1 MPGGRSQAG
10 RASIHSGAKAAGP
23 MLKVLGGI
31 VVCGACLIGAVL
43 YLGTGS
49 HRLSKPP
56 GTGMST
62 PPAEYGWDS
71 DAPEISQA
79 YVRPIV
85 EQYLQTLPPGSR
97 VLDLGCG
104 NGAMLGTFLD
114 RGWTL
119 VGLDIS
125 TSGIEQARKRWPGAR
140 FEVADATGDLSA
152 FGQFDAIYSTE
163 VIEHVVLARRFAQ
176 NCFRLLKPGGIV
188 VLSTPYHGWLKN
200 VTIAL
205 SDGSDA
211 HFGPQT
217 DWGHIKFWSARTL
230 GGLLWDAGFDQVE
243 YQGAGRVSY
252 LWKSMVMAAR
262 KPRTLVLPRR

>member
-1 MPGGRSQAG
+1 VTATESSQAG
-10 RASIHSGAKAAGP
+10 RATIRRFAEAAGP
-23 MLKVLGGI
+23 MFKVLGG
-31 VVCGACLIGAVL
+31 VVLGGACLIGVVL

-49 HRLSKPP
+49 HRLPKPP
-56 GTGMST
+56 ATGVSK
-62 PPAEYGWDS
+62 PPAEYDWNTDT
-71 DAPEISQA
+71 PEFSQA
-79 YVRPIV
+79 YLRPIV

-104 NGAMLGTFLD
+104 NGAMLGTLLD

-125 TSGIEQARKRWPGAR
+125 TSGIKQARKRWPGVR
-140 FEVADATGDLSA
+140 FEVADATGDLGA
-152 FGQFDAIYSTE
+152 LGQFDAIYSTE

-200 VTIAL
+200 AAIAL
-205 SDGSDA
+205 SNGSDA
-211 HFGPQT
+211 HYGPQV
-217 DWGHIKFWSARTL
+217 DWGHIKFWSVNTL
-230 GGLLWDAGFDQVE
+230 GGLLWDAGFDELE

-252 LWKSMVMAAR
+252 LWKSMVMKAR
-262 KPRTLVLPRR
+262 KPR